1 MKEKTLLA
9 LVSFYGIKCL
19 AYIYEDSFEL
29 IGKTRIGQWFLD
41 IYVLVILAIIN
52 FITWF
57 CYLFVIKYEPDFKL
71 KVFKYITEEEYNN
84 AFKDI
89 SRE

>member
-29 IGKTRIGQWFLD
+29 IGKTKIGQWFLD
-41 IYVLVILAIIN
+41 TYVLVVLFFMNIIS
-52 FITWF
+52 WF
-57 CYLFVIKYEPDFKL
+57 CYTFVIEHESGFKL
-71 KVFKYITEEEYNN
+71 KVFKYITEEEFKN